1 LGRTLDLF
9 KKVVVFLEI
18 DLYSKFLSPKIT
30 WNYTNYMNIYVGHS
44 SSINFEDRLYRP
56 LEKSKISDRYNLVFP
71 HKDDKQIFDSKRFLR
86 EECDLFVAEVSEA
99 STGLG
104 IELGW
109 ADMLEVP
116 VLAVHREKSE
126 YSNSIKAVADE
137 IEAYSGTDELINII
151 ENKLKE
157 GDN

>member
-1 LGRTLDLF
+1 
-9 KKVVVFLEI
+9 
-18 DLYSKFLSPKIT
+18 
-30 WNYTNYMNIYVGHS
+30 MNIYVGHS

-56 LEKSKISDRYNLVFP
+56 LKKSKISDRCNLVFP
-71 HKDDKQIFDSKRFLR
+71 HEGDKQIFDSKRFLM

-109 ADMLEVP
+109 ADMFEVP
-116 VLAVHREKSE
+116 VLAVYREKSE

-137 IEAYSGTDELINII
+137 IEAYSGTDELINVI